1 VSEITELLAGAR
13 GGDTSKLDEVF
24 DALYPELKRLAAARA
39 AVLAPG
45 ATLSTTEL
53 VHETYLKVVGSSSL
67 DARDRRHFFACASKV
82 MREILIDYLRAGSA
96 AKRGGGVRP
105 VTLPSQV
112 GGVVLDTDL
121 LDLHR
126 ALDDL
131 DQVNPSL
138 RAVAELR
145 YFAGLSCEDIAELE
159 ECSVRTVQ
167 RNWKR
172 ARAFLLARLEQ
183 LRP

>member
-1 VSEITELLAGAR
+1 MSEITELLAGAR
-13 GGDTSKLDEVF
+13 GGDTSKLDEV
-24 DALYPELKRLAAARA
+24 
-39 AVLAPG
+39 
-45 ATLSTTEL
+45 
-53 VHETYLKVVGSSSL
+53 
-67 DARDRRHFFACASKV
+67 FACASKV

-126 ALDDL
+126 ALDNL